1 MKSLPITLGLLCV
14 LQPPLSLGCGED
26 RAGASQPDDLTVAGS
41 DSQPSAAE
49 CQHFVLEPDFEGA
62 PLMGP
67 NVQGGQLLEGEYIIS
82 STYLQLRAEPEAQK
96 KFGELTHSLT
106 ADLMS
111 RDGLLAL
118 SLGDSKSCGTA
129 RTLAVWRDDV
139 AMFGF
144 VTGEA
149 HSRAVAAI
157 DELSRGGSVVMHW
170 TGDAGS
176 VNWSSAMN
184 YLAEAEGPFY

>member
-1 MKSLPITLGLLCV
+1 MRSLSITLVLLCMT
-14 LQPPLSLGCGED
+14 QLGCGEA
-26 RAGASQPDDLTVAGS
+26 RAGTSQPDDLAVAGS
-41 DSQPSAAE
+41 DAPPTAAACE
-49 CQHFVLEPDFEGA
+49 RYKLEPDFEGA
-62 PLMGP
+62 PLTGP
-67 NVQGGQLLEGEYIIS
+67 HVQDGELMAGDYIIS
-82 STYLQLRAEPEAQK
+82 STYLQLRAEPEARQK
-96 KFGELTHSLT
+96 LGELMAPIM
-106 ADLMS
+106 ADLMK

-118 SLGDSKSCGTA
+118 SFGDSKRCGTA

-149 HSRAVAAI
+149 HGRAVQAI

-170 TGDAGS
+170 SGDKSSAS
-176 VNWSSAMN
+176 WSSAMS

>member
-1 MKSLPITLGLLCV
+1 MRSLVLLCLV
-14 LQPPLSLGCGED
+14 QLGCGED

-41 DSQPSAAE
+41 DAPPAASE
-49 CQHFVLEPDFEGA
+49 CERYKLEPDFEGA
-62 PLMGP
+62 PLTGP
-67 NVQGGQLLEGEYIIS
+67 QVRDGELMAGDYIIS
-82 STYLQLRAEPEAQK
+82 STYLQLRAEPDVRQK
-96 KFGELTHSLT
+96 LGELMQPIM

-118 SLGDSKSCGTA
+118 SFGDSKQCGTA

-139 AMFGF
+139 AMFSF

-149 HSRAVAAI
+149 HGQAVQAI
-157 DELSRGGSVVMHW
+157 DQLSRGGSVVMHW
-170 TGDAGS
+170 NGDKSSA
-176 VNWSSAMN
+176 NWSSAMN